1 MIQMRVAFSSGFLLL
16 AVYYKYR
23 KDFIKFLIVCFAAV
37 LFHYSALV
45 IFLIWFFSATKINR
59 KLYIW
64 LIPISYAV
72 GFMGVSMAK
81 YIAYIPITG
90 VNNLYVRYAESMQG
104 ANLFSILYLTKAI
117 LCLYFLVFVDKYKSV
132 NPYFVLLIK
141 IYTLS
146 IAIYALFF
154 SINAVS
160 VRISELFQIVE
171 IILIPM
177 LYFASKQRM
186 NGKLAITAI
195 SLIYFMYYVCFSGYF
210 PND

>member
-1 MIQMRVAFSSGFLLL
+1 
-16 AVYYKYR
+16 
-23 KDFIKFLIVCFAAV
+23 
-37 LFHYSALV
+37 
-45 IFLIWFFSATKINR
+45 LIWFFSATKINR